1 MGNLPSP
8 NVVDI
13 AALIICIIGIIQ
25 GLRRGLS
32 GEIARLIGVVVAFIL
47 GVFFYRPFGSWL
59 VDRVRISELAF
70 ALAFILTVMGAAV
83 IMVLV
88 RLLLKR
94 IMVVV
99 FEPHAEKIG
108 GAIAGFLRMSFFVL
122 IVFVMM
128 NMWPNES
135 LNRLF
140 GEDSVIGSQVMKISP
155 VIEEELEDIEELT
168 EEIEEKASD
177 WKMTEE

>member
-13 AALIICIIGIIQ
+13 AALVVCVIGIIQ

-70 ALAFILTVMGAAV
+70 AVAFILTVMGAAV
-83 IMVLV
+83 VMLLV
-88 RLLLKR
+88 RLVLKR

-122 IVFVMM
+122 IIFVMM
-128 NMWPNES
+128 NMWPNDY
-135 LNRLF
+135 LNKIF
-140 GEDSVIGSQVMKISP
+140 GEDSVIGSQVVKIVP
-155 VIEEELEDIEELT
+155 TIEEEIEDLDELT
-168 EEIEEKASD
+168 EEIEKKTD
-177 WKMTEE
+177 NWKMTEE